1 MEGVNGVLLTV
12 VNTAEPLVIVP
23 SVANV
28 VVVATHWNVEAL
40 DIQAGTQ
47 DDVVF

>member
-12 VNTAEPLVIVP
+12 VKTAEPLVIVP

-28 VVVATHWNVEAL
+28 VGDDTH
-40 DIQAGTQ
+40 
-47 DDVVF
+47 